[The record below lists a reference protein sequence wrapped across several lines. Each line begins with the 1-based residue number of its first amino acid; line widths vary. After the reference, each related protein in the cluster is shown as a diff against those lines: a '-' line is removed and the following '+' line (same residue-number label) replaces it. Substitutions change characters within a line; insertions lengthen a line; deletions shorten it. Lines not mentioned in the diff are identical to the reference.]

1 MHCDWQGKKLW
12 TIPLPSDITAVGVMD
27 HKQRGFKA
35 TVVGLADK
43 TVCVYKDKFLV
54 NKFSTPDVVSAILFG
69 KFGREEGSLIMVT
82 KGMILYPITNIH
94 KMHTSE

>member
-1 MHCDWQGKKLW
+1 
-12 TIPLPSDITAVGVMD
+12 MD

-54 NKFSTPDVVSAILFG
+54 NKITTPDVVSAILFG

-82 KGMILYPITNIH
+82 KGNLAAIVLYIYTNFIFYYFVECFV
-94 KMHTSE
+94 SSW

>member
-1 MHCDWQGKKLW
+1 
-12 TIPLPSDITAVGVMD
+12 MD

-54 NKFSTPDVVSAILFG
+54 NKITTPDVVSAILFG

-82 KGMILYPITNIH
+82 KGNLTAIVLNALFLVCD
-94 KMHTSE
+94 S